1 MHIMQ
6 IKNMHIHTRITINI
20 NMHKYADQ
28 KCTNIYF
35 QNMNNAL
42 YAGICTGTNVH
53 SYVCKEIAAHLT
65 SSRPSSSGMHTPGSP
80 MCTSC

>member
-1 MHIMQ
+1 
-6 IKNMHIHTRITINI
+6 
-20 NMHKYADQ
+20 MHKYADQ

-53 SYVCKEIAAHLT
+53 SYANNYSHICAKKYAAIC
-65 SSRPSSSGMHTPGSP
+65 HTKYARNINFKYAQIICIMSKLDI
-80 MCTSC
+80 CNICIIRLK